1 MTTIQCYKV
10 FWTKKKY
17 LIGLLNKVRPL
28 VRIDSQI
35 SFNNTEGCN
44 VYLQCDQTWL
54 FLKV

>member
-44 VYLQCDQTWL
+44 VYTEIY
-54 FLKV
+54 K